1 MKRGLFIAF
10 EGVEGVGKSTQASLL
25 AERVRAELQREV
37 VLTREPGGTALA
49 EKLRQIVLSGAD
61 GPIDDRTEALIMAAA
76 RASHVSQLIFPSLKD
91 GRFVIC
97 DRFAGSYLAY
107 QGFGRG
113 LELDVLKIVTH
124 FSSYAIDPD
133 MTFLLQLDPAAAM
146 ARKGTS
152 RDRIEIE
159 TDEFFARVA
168 KGYEELSFSDSWV
181 TLDASLSVEQLHEEI
196 FAHVLRVIQNFGE
209 K

>member
-25 AERVRAELQREV
+25 ADRVRAELQREV
-37 VLTREPGGTALA
+37 VLTREPGGTAVA
-49 EKLRQIVLSGAD
+49 ERLRDIVLSGAG

-113 LELDVLKIVTH
+113 LELEVLRIITH
-124 FSSYAIDPD
+124 FASNAIDPD
-133 MTFLLQLDPAAAM
+133 LTFLLQLDPAVAM
-146 ARKGTS
+146 ERKDTS

-159 TDEFFARVA
+159 TDEFFARVS
-168 KGYEELSFSDSWV
+168 KGYAELSFSDSWV
-181 TLDASLSVEQLHEEI
+181 TLDGSLSVGKLHEEI